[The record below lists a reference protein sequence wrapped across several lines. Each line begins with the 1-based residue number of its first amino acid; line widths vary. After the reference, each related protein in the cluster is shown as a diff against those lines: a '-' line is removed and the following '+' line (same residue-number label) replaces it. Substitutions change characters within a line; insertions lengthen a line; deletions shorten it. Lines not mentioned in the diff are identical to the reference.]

1 VDSRTS
7 SARRVGSVL
16 NPTGR
21 LALGLALVLTLAL
34 SLVQQPARADGV
46 WEGFWEA
53 YSYGDDAFLS
63 MRQEGQ
69 RVTGA
74 YFPYDGRIE
83 GTADNGVLRGT
94 WRSPNGSGTFVFTLS
109 PDGESFSGVIGAGD
123 WWNGRRI
130 AENEI
135 SALTI
140 DLATPGR
147 TTRSFMQAGRAV
159 DNGATSGLQAMF
171 SALHFGRDVG
181 FAEKSRRARLLHDV
195 LSLTTFRVF
204 EIRPTFDAAAVDAP
218 VTFSHRFRQ
227 RGTDEGISLE
237 FRRDLFGIWRIDAPD
252 SGVLKDRLQRLL
264 GARGLQEMDPT
275 GYRRLANPRHAME
288 AFVEGMRR
296 WEVGGQA
303 LVRRAFNLSA
313 VSERLREGRLPVLAS
328 FMAANLNRIG
338 HLTLEEIPDDPESN
352 RPVVFYEH
360 SVGNIEIA
368 PYTDADGTT
377 RWQFTPATL
386 AAAQQLNDALRGV
399 PVTFDNVPNP
409 LAGNLFFTIRSLAYD
424 VSPALTDV
432 TLGIEHWQW
441 LGLFVLA
448 LLLPLILHLFA
459 LPIERRL
466 LAAHGGQAAVMR
478 NPYSVLVRL
487 LMLGGLWLFASIVL
501 GLPDGISSLL
511 NAFGWLLVIIA
522 VTWQLFL
529 IVNMITRGLHRVTSK
544 TRTTLD
550 DVAVSL
556 LSGLVKVLLIIGAAI
571 AIADVLGMPYETVL
585 AGVGISGLAFA
596 IASRD
601 VIANLFGSA
610 IIAADRPFQRG
621 DFITVGGVS
630 GTVEKVGLRSTRLRP
645 LDDTTVTMPNSL
657 ISTDQVVN
665 ISKRRQIRAVETI
678 HIDHDSSLDD
688 LRALRE
694 RMREELLADD
704 MVSNDNLRVGLST
717 ISLYAVEIDL
727 AFYVK
732 TNDYD
737 EFLYEKHRLLVQL
750 LSVIESVGVR
760 RAVIRK
766 E

>member
-1 VDSRTS
+1 
-7 SARRVGSVL
+7 VL
-16 NPTGR
+16 NSTRR
-21 LALGLALVLTLAL
+21 LAWGVLLLLPLALL
-34 SLVQQPARADGV
+34 QQTARADGV

-83 GTADNGVLRGT
+83 GTAENGVLRGT
-94 WRSPNGSGTFVFTLS
+94 WRSPNGSGSFVFTLS
-109 PDGESFSGVIGAGD
+109 PDGDSFSGVIGAGD

-171 SALHFGRDVG
+171 SALHFDRDVE

-204 EIRPTFDAAAVDAP
+204 EIQPTFDTAAADAP
-218 VTFSHRFRQ
+218 VTFSHRFGQ

-237 FRRDLFGIWRIDAPD
+237 FRRDLFGIWRIEAPD
-252 SGVLKDRLQRLL
+252 SGVLQDRLQRLL
-264 GARGLQEMDPT
+264 AARGLREMDPT
-275 GYRRLANPRHAME
+275 GYRKLANPRHTMQ
-288 AFVEGMRR
+288 AFIEGMRR
-296 WEVGGQA
+296 WDVGGRP

-313 VSERLREGRLPVLAS
+313 ISERLREGRLPVLAS
-328 FMAANLNRIG
+328 FMADNLNRIG

-360 SVGNIEIA
+360 AVGNIEIA
-368 PYTDADGTT
+368 PYTDADGAT
-377 RWQFTPATL
+377 RWQFTPRTL
-386 AAAQQLNDALRGV
+386 AAAQPLNDALRGV
-399 PVTFDNVPNP
+399 PITFDNVPNP
-409 LAGNLFFTIRSLAYD
+409 LADNLFFTIRSLAYE
-424 VSPALTDV
+424 VSPALTDA

-441 LGLFVLA
+441 LGLFALA

-459 LPIERRL
+459 LPLERRVL
-466 LAAHGGQAAVMR
+466 DARGRQAAVMR

-487 LMLGGLWLFASIVL
+487 FVLGGLWLLASIVL
-501 GLPDGISSLL
+501 GLPDRISSVL

-522 VTWQLFL
+522 LTWQLFML
-529 IVNMITRGLHRVTSK
+529 VNAITRGLHRVTSK
-544 TRTTLD
+544 TQTTLD

-556 LSGLVKVLLIIGAAI
+556 LSGLVKVLLIIGAAV

-621 DFITVGGVS
+621 DFITVGGIS

-678 HIDHDSSLDD
+678 HIDHDSSVDD

-717 ISLYAVEIDL
+717 LSLYAVEIDL

-737 EFLYEKHRLLVQL
+737 EFLYERHRLLVQL

>member
-1 VDSRTS
+1 
-7 SARRVGSVL
+7 
-16 NPTGR
+16 
-21 LALGLALVLTLAL
+21 
-34 SLVQQPARADGV
+34 
-46 WEGFWEA
+46 
-53 YSYGDDAFLS
+53 
-63 MRQEGQ
+63 
-69 RVTGA
+69 
-74 YFPYDGRIE
+74 
-83 GTADNGVLRGT
+83 
-94 WRSPNGSGTFVFTLS
+94 
-109 PDGESFSGVIGAGD
+109 
-123 WWNGRRI
+123 
-130 AENEI
+130 
-135 SALTI
+135 
-140 DLATPGR
+140 
-147 TTRSFMQAGRAV
+147 
-159 DNGATSGLQAMF
+159 
-171 SALHFGRDVG
+171 
-181 FAEKSRRARLLHDV
+181 
-195 LSLTTFRVF
+195 
-204 EIRPTFDAAAVDAP
+204 
-218 VTFSHRFRQ
+218 
-227 RGTDEGISLE
+227 
-237 FRRDLFGIWRIDAPD
+237 
-252 SGVLKDRLQRLL
+252 
-264 GARGLQEMDPT
+264 
-275 GYRRLANPRHAME
+275 
-288 AFVEGMRR
+288 
-296 WEVGGQA
+296 
-303 LVRRAFNLSA
+303 
-313 VSERLREGRLPVLAS
+313 
-328 FMAANLNRIG
+328 
-338 HLTLEEIPDDPESN
+338 
-352 RPVVFYEH
+352 
-360 SVGNIEIA
+360 
-368 PYTDADGTT
+368 
-377 RWQFTPATL
+377 
-386 AAAQQLNDALRGV
+386 
-399 PVTFDNVPNP
+399 
-409 LAGNLFFTIRSLAYD
+409 
-424 VSPALTDV
+424 
-432 TLGIEHWQW
+432 
-441 LGLFVLA
+441 
-448 LLLPLILHLFA
+448 
-459 LPIERRL
+459 
-466 LAAHGGQAAVMR
+466 
-478 NPYSVLVRL
+478 VRL
-487 LMLGGLWLFASIVL
+487 LVLGGLWLFASIVL

>member
-1 VDSRTS
+1 VDNRTS
-7 SARRVGSVL
+7 GAERASRVL
-16 NPTGR
+16 MLRGR
-21 LALGLALVLTLAL
+21 WPWALVLALVLL
-34 SLVQQPARADGV
+34 QQTARADGV

-63 MRQEGQ
+63 MRQEGDV
-69 RVTGA
+69 VTGA

-83 GTADNGVLRGT
+83 GRAENGVLRGT

-109 PDGESFSGVIGAGD
+109 PDGESFSGSIGTGD

-130 AENEI
+130 DEDEI
-135 SALTI
+135 TALSI
-140 DLATPGR
+140 DLAAPSR
-147 TTRSFMQAGRAV
+147 TVRSFMQAGRAV

-171 SALHFGRDVG
+171 SALHFDRDAG

-204 EIRPTFDAAAVDAP
+204 EIRPPFDPAAPDTPATFAY
-218 VTFSHRFRQ
+218 RFAQ
-227 RGTDEGISLE
+227 HGTDQGISLE
-237 FRRDLFGIWRIDAPD
+237 FRRDLFGIWRIQVPPAA
-252 SGVLKDRLQRLL
+252 LLQEQRQRFLD
-264 GARGLQEMDPT
+264 ARGLQEMDPT
-275 GYRRLANPRHAME
+275 SYRALASPRDTMA
-288 AFVEGMRR
+288 AFVAGMRR
-296 WEVGGQA
+296 WDLGGDS
-303 LVRRAFNLSA
+303 LVRRTFNLSA
-313 VSERLREGRLPVLAS
+313 ISERLRDGRLPILAS

-338 HLTLEEIPDDPESN
+338 RLTLEELPDDPESN

-360 SVGNIEIA
+360 PVGNIEIA
-368 PYTDADGTT
+368 PYPDADGET

-386 AAAQQLNDALRGV
+386 AAAQRLNDALRGV
-399 PVTFDNVPNP
+399 PTTFDNVPNP
-409 LAGNLFFTIRSLAYD
+409 QAGSFYFALRSLAYET
-424 VSPALTDV
+424 SPALTGV
-432 TLGIEHWQW
+432 SLGIEHWQW
-441 LGLFVLA
+441 LGLAVLA
-448 LLLPLILHLFA
+448 LVLPLLLHLLA

-466 LAAHGGQAAVMR
+466 IPAPGGKAAVLR
-478 NPYSVLVRL
+478 NPYSVLIRL
-487 LMLGGLWLFASIVL
+487 LVVGGLWLFASLVL
-501 GLPDGISSLL
+501 GLPDRISGPL
-511 NAFGWLLVIIA
+511 NALGSLLVIVGI
-522 VTWQLFL
+522 TWQLYL
-529 IVNMITRGLHRVTSK
+529 IVNIGTRGLQRVTSK

-556 LSGLVKVLLIIGAAI
+556 LSGLIKILLIVGAAV
-571 AIADVLGMPYETVL
+571 AVADVLGMPYQTVL

-601 VIANLFGSA
+601 VLANLFGSA
-610 IIAADRPFQRG
+610 IIAADRPFKQG
-621 DFITVGGVS
+621 DFVTVGGVS

-645 LDDTTVTMPNSL
+645 LDDTTVTIPNSL

-732 TNDYD
+732 TNVYD

-750 LSVIESVGVR
+750 LAVIDSVGVR